1 VCYVSIV
8 YDVAGIKHY
17 VVMIIL
23 DKHEARKNTL
33 IFTMLN
39 IHIVFLWVMLDGY
52 GRLGVK

>member
-1 VCYVSIV
+1 MCYVSIV